1 METTANYNPPIYLK
15 DNEQRA
21 KNVIITFW
29 VLIVISV
36 FAVVSGYFELELL
49 QIIEKGGNYTDAQ
62 IESNDARQGVIG
74 IVQTITTIILAV
86 LFIMWF
92 RRAYVNAGAVADRRL
107 EREDWWAVWGFFI
120 PIIYLWYP
128 YSIASEINDKMDRFL
143 KQNSSGVLTNSIGWI
158 IGLWWA
164 FYLAQGV
171 IGQILFKLVF
181 KDETIED
188 FITASQITIFSD
200 LFDIIAALVTIFMIM
215 KISDKEKVVK
225 KVVQQVN
232 KKNALNALNTTSTL
246 ALEEE

>member
-1 METTANYNPPIYLK
+1 
-15 DNEQRA
+15 
-21 KNVIITFW
+21 
-29 VLIVISV
+29 
-36 FAVVSGYFELELL
+36 
-49 QIIEKGGNYTDAQ
+49 
-62 IESNDARQGVIG
+62 
-74 IVQTITTIILAV
+74 
-86 LFIMWF
+86 
-92 RRAYVNAGAVADRRL
+92 
-107 EREDWWAVWGFFI
+107 
-120 PIIYLWYP
+120 
-128 YSIASEINDKMDRFL
+128 MDRFL